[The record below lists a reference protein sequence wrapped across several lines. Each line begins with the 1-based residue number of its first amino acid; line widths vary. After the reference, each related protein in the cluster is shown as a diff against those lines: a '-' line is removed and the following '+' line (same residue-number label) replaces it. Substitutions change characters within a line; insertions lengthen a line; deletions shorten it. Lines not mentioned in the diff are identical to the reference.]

1 LIFLH
6 ELNGWVVCWNMA
18 DFVTVNSPADVLWG
32 PGHLIGVP
40 VGAWLEIVCVIV
52 GLKLVMAVSVD
63 NVH

>member
-1 LIFLH
+1 
-6 ELNGWVVCWNMA
+6 MA

-32 PGHLIGVP
+32 PGHFIGVP
-40 VGAWLEIVCVIV
+40 VGAWLEIVCVIM